1 MSSEPNA
8 LPAHVNPDDYL
19 WTDEVLDI
27 PSFTLGARADEP
39 PRPLRALERSL
50 STRVLDA
57 LEAFWRWVGL
67 V

>member
-1 MSSEPNA
+1 MDHEPNV

-27 PSFTLGARADEP
+27 PTFTLGARADEP
-39 PRPLRALERSL
+39 PACL

-57 LEAFWRWVGL
+57 LEVFWRWLGL

>member
-27 PSFTLGARADEP
+27 PSFTLGARADEH
-39 PRPLRALERSL
+39 PRDL

-57 LEAFWRWVGL
+57 LEVFWRWVGL